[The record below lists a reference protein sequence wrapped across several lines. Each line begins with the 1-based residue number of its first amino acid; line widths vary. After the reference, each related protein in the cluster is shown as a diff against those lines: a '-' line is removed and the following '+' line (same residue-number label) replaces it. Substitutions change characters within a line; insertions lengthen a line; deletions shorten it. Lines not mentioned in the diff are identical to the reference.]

1 MVFEVTI
8 MAEKKP
14 RKSILKTSSSFDQ
27 TEASKN
33 AINKPIKWDEM
44 NILQTLHPLDK
55 DYGYMKVDEP
65 KTPFSY
71 YDDSV
76 DLSDQEAE
84 TLDPEL
90 LARKINLSKESPRKC
105 SDDKNNEVEESLGDR
120 VKSKVFE
127 YKRKLHYNEYYA
139 VKLARKLMAE
149 EDDDDDDD
157 SDSDED
163 EINNSDKNQI
173 NNQYS
178 I

>member
-1 MVFEVTI
+1 MFHSVI

-65 KTPFSY
+65 KTPFRY
-71 YDDSV
+71 YDESI

-90 LARKINLSKESPRKC
+90 LARKINLSKDSPRKC
-105 SDDKNNEVEESLGDR
+105 PDDKNDDVEDCLGDR
-120 VKSKVFE
+120 VKSKAFE

-149 EDDDDDDD
+149 EDDDDD
-157 SDSDED
+157 SDSE
-163 EINNSDKNQI
+163 EISNSDKNQI